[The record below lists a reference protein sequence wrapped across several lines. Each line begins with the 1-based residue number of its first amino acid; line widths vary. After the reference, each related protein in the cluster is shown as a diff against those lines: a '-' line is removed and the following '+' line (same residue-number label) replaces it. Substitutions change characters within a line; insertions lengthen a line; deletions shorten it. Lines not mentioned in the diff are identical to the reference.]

1 MYNIVFVFLKK
12 IKVLLFFTH
21 YEYPTI
27 SVNLFELLLI
37 PFLFAI
43 VYFYYKIFIYSKIEI
58 FPHYKYFWIGLLA
71 KMLSAL
77 AFCALSLTVYG
88 GDTLEYYRG
97 IQVLNALFYENPQ
110 HYFQILIYGTKPE
123 YYSFFNS
130 NSGWPAFYMWMDPNT
145 FTVIRF
151 FSVFGFFTFN
161 SFLFTS
167 LFASIIAY
175 TGIWKLY
182 SLFVDKYPDLYKHF
196 AVGILFVPSVL
207 YWGSGILK
215 DTIIMFSLGW
225 LLYSIHKVLN
235 KKYNLKYFFLIIV
248 SSIIII
254 IIKSYV
260 FVVLLPTLAIW
271 IFYDRTQLIKNK
283 LVRRLSLPFF
293 IFTSLVVSLFVLSS
307 LSSSL
312 GKYGNVDSM
321 IEKARVTQEDLI
333 RAELYGENSFYIG
346 EIGNS
351 PIELVSLAPKAI
363 IAGLFRP
370 FLWDARNPFML
381 ISGIENFLV
390 LILFVI
396 IFFKRNV
403 LLVFKLIYQ
412 DPFVLGMLIFVV
424 FFAFGIGLSAS
435 NFGALV
441 RYRIPL
447 LPLFIGSL
455 FIIRDVYSKKTI
467 LKA

>member
-1 MYNIVFVFLKK
+1 
-12 IKVLLFFTH
+12 VLLFFTH
-21 YEYPTI
+21 YEYPSI
-27 SVNLFELLLI
+27 GVNLFELLLI
-37 PFLFAI
+37 PLFIAI
-43 VYFYYKIFIYSKIEI
+43 VYFYYKIFIYSKIETS
-58 FPHYKYFWIGLLA
+58 PHYKYFWPGLVI
-71 KMLSAL
+71 KMFSSL
-77 AFCALSLTVYG
+77 AFCALALTVYG
-88 GDTLEYYRG
+88 GDTLEYYKG
-97 IQVLNALFYENPQ
+97 IQVLNALFYENPS
-110 HYFQILIYGTKPE
+110 HYFKILFNGNKPE

-130 NSGWPAFYMWMDPNT
+130 NSGWPAFYMWIDPNT
-145 FTVIRF
+145 FTVVRF

-167 LFASIIAY
+167 LFAAVVAY

-182 SLFVDKYPDLYKHF
+182 SLFVEKYPELFKLF
-196 AVGILFVPSVL
+196 AIGILFVPSVL

-235 KKYNLKYFFLIIV
+235 KKYKLKYFFMIII
-248 SSIIII
+248 SSIVII

-283 LVRRLSLPFF
+283 LLRKLSLPFF
-293 IFTSLVVSLFVLSS
+293 IMTSLVISLFVLSS

-321 IEKARVTQEDLI
+321 IEKARITQEDLI
-333 RAELYGENSFYIG
+333 RTELYGDNSFYIG

-351 PIELVSLAPKAI
+351 PLELVSLAPKAI

-381 ISGIENFLV
+381 ISGIENFIV
-390 LILFVI
+390 LLLFI
-396 IFFKRNV
+396 WIFFKRNV
-403 LLVFKLIYQ
+403 LLVFKLISQ

-447 LPLFIGSL
+447 LPLFVGSL
-455 FIIRDVYSKKTI
+455 FIIRDTYIKSNKMKVY
-467 LKA
+467 